1 MKKARKN
8 RDILQESS
16 LAKANTKNEELV
28 KPTQK
33 PHHLVIN
40 ISRFKRTFKDD
51 ISLSEYKDSKK
62 ACLWKLLKENLSLVV
77 ICAVVFLLLL
87 CFIYSPIAMQRFHL
101 FQNCILVF
109 DVTFPILR
117 LLSYNW
123 GLITP
128 KRCCSMYQYVIEIHV
143 NS

>member
-8 RDILQESS
+8 RDTLQESS

-40 ISRFKRTFKDD
+40 ISRFERTFKDD

-101 FQNCILVF
+101 F
-109 DVTFPILR
+109 
-117 LLSYNW
+117 
-123 GLITP
+123 
-128 KRCCSMYQYVIEIHV
+128 
-143 NS
+143 